1 VLLLTWADD
10 IVRARPT
17 VLWTVS
23 AGRKYL
29 SLVCVL
35 CVFGMLYGGVMGSY
49 AWLFGQRWLQV
60 VYSAVKVP
68 ILLMVTS
75 GLSLPFFFVVNSL
88 YGLRDDFGKVLR
100 ALLATQAGVT
110 VILASL
116 SPLTI
121 VWYLSCENYRAA
133 ILFNALMFAVAS
145 VSAQLVLR
153 QFYRPLIEKNP
164 MHQRLLKLWITLYGF
179 VGIQMGWTLR
189 PFIGSPNA
197 PTQFFRDQAWG
208 NAYLELYKI
217 ITGLFG

>member
-1 VLLLTWADD
+1 MLLTWADD

-23 AGRKYL
+23 TRPKYL
-29 SLVCVL
+29 PLVCVL
-35 CVFGMLYGGVMGSY
+35 GIFGMIYGGVMGSY
-49 AWLFGQRWLQV
+49 AWIFGQKFLQV

-88 YGLRDDFGKVLR
+88 YGLREDFGKVLR
-100 ALLATQAGVT
+100 ALLATQAALT

-121 VWYLSCENYRAA
+121 LWYLSCDNYRAA

-145 VSAQLVLR
+145 VSAQLVLK
-153 QFYRPLIEKNP
+153 QFYRPLIAKNP
-164 MHQRLLKLWITLYGF
+164 MHQRLLRLWIAIYGF

-189 PFIGSPNA
+189 PFIGSPTA

-208 NAYLELYKI
+208 NAYLELYRI
-217 ITGLFG
+217 ITGLFS